1 MKRPLAVLAATA
13 LATIVGLTPALA
25 AHADDAPA
33 PVPSD
38 TATAAPTPTVTPA
51 PADTATPVPTP
62 SSTTAPP
69 RTYPG
74 MPDPPILAHPYVFKT
89 TARWVNGTLT
99 VVFGLSGP
107 FHEGVSESETSLK
120 VDGKYVESLLDR
132 GLSSDV
138 VSIPRTASAGPARV
152 EVVTWDEVE
161 SGYNYSYPTT
171 YFSATVSQQ
180 IVKPKKGQ
188 VSAVTLLNGLKVAK
202 ESHAASYRSS
212 KFTRWVDANRD
223 GEDTRAEVLKA
234 ESTKKVTKGRD
245 HRVKSGRWVS
255 AYDGKVLRTA
265 SKLEIDHL
273 VPLKEA
279 WTSGA
284 SAWSTK
290 KRTAF
295 ANDTGYAASLIAV
308 SKQAERAK
316 GSKEPNA
323 YLPAK
328 ASARCAYVRDYIAVK
343 HRWGLK
349 VDATEKSALTADLAT
364 WCVSPYVAKPG
375 KPNLTALAGKP
386 KPKPAPAHH
395 GGSGST
401 HGVDPRYGT
410 CTELHRHPN
419 HAPYRR
425 GVDPEYPWYQD
436 RDHDGLVCE

>member
-25 AHADDAPA
+25 ANAAS
-33 PVPSD
+33 VPSLPNH
-38 TATAAPTPTVTPA
+38 A
-51 PADTATPVPTP
+51 
-62 SSTTAPP
+62 S
-69 RTYPG
+69 
-74 MPDPPILAHPYVFKT
+74 
-89 TARWVNGTLT
+89 WVNGMLR
-99 VVFGLSGP
+99 VVWSTPSTGLNDWPASDV
-107 FHEGVSESETSLK
+107 FVGVT
-120 VDGKYVESLLDR
+120 VDGVNVDEQDDVEVR
-132 GLSSDV
+132 NRVVEVPRASD
-138 VSIPRTASAGPARV
+138 AGPAKV
-152 EVVTWDEVE
+152 EVIFDACVDATE
-161 SGYNYSYPTT
+161 GYDCTPHTLY
-171 YFSATVSQQ
+171 SATVSQQ

-188 VSAVTLLNGLKVAK
+188 VSAVTLLGELKVAK

-212 KFTRWVDANRD
+212 KFKRWVDANRD

-234 ESTKKVTKGRD
+234 ESKKKVTKGRD
-245 HRVKSGRWVS
+245 HQVKSGRWVS

-323 YLPAK
+323 YLPGK

-349 VDATEKSALTADLAT
+349 VDATEKSALRADLAT
-364 WCVSPYVAKPG
+364 YCVSPYVAKPG
-375 KPNLTALAGKP
+375 KPNLTALVAKP
-386 KPKPAPAHH
+386 KPKHH
-395 GGSGST
+395 SGSGST
-401 HGVDPRYGT
+401 HGVDPRYAT